1 MERSR
6 GEEGGCRE
14 MINDGEDG
22 IENLDLL
29 EDGLLPD
36 EPNEQVDFC
45 KPPMRQAAVE
55 STQN

>member
-1 MERSR
+1 
-6 GEEGGCRE
+6 

-36 EPNEQVDFC
+36 EPHEQVDFC